1 MAKLVNRFTFL
12 LAFGV
17 ASAAFAQKPPPAT
30 PEYGDE
36 FYRPHSGQAGKNVV
50 WVPTPDE
57 LVQKMLQSAKVTEK
71 DVVYDLGSG
80 DGKIP
85 IAAARDF
92 KARAVGIEYNPEL
105 ADLARRNAKRAGV
118 EDKVKIITGDIF
130 ETDFS
135 EATVVTLYLL
145 PDLNFKLRPTILK
158 MKPGTRVASHQ
169 FNMRDWEPDETYTE
183 GYRDAY
189 LWVVP
194 AQVAGRWTF
203 KEEKGEWL
211 GTVDLSQVFQR
222 VGGYLSVGTRSQPLL
237 APNLVGDQLSFSF
250 TDPDGQARS
259 IRGKVNGNNFEG
271 WLRQSTFDT
280 KVTGTRT
287 PLPATAAK

>member
-1 MAKLVNRFTFL
+1 MITSVNRFIL
-12 LAFGV
+12 LFAWT
-17 ASAAFAQKPPPAT
+17 AAAAAIAQTPPPAT

-57 LVQKMLQSAKVTEK
+57 LVQKMLRSAKVTEK
-71 DVVYDLGSG
+71 DVVYDLGAG

-92 KARAVGIEYNPEL
+92 KARAIGIEYNPEM
-105 ADLARRNAKRAGV
+105 AELARRNAKRAGV
-118 EDKVKIITGDIF
+118 DDRVKIITGDIF
-130 ETDFS
+130 ESDFS

-145 PDLNFKLRPTILK
+145 PDLNYKLRPTILK
-158 MKPGTRVASHQ
+158 MKPGTRVVSHQ
-169 FNMRDWEPDETYTE
+169 FNMRDWEADETYTE

-189 LWVVP
+189 LWIVP
-194 AQVAGRWTF
+194 AQAAGRWTF

-211 GTVDLSQVFQR
+211 GTADLSQVFQR
-222 VGGYLSVGTRSQPLL
+222 VGGYLTVGNKSQPLL
-237 APNLVGDQLSFSF
+237 APTLTGDQLAFSF
-250 TDPDGQARS
+250 VDPDGQARS
-259 IRGKVNGNNFEG
+259 IRGKINGDNFEG
-271 WLRQSTFDT
+271 WLRLSTYDT

-287 PLPATAAK
+287 ALPK